1 MGDYNNALNVAITF
15 QLITVSVSSDCPS
28 IVSGS
33 KLAYFE
39 PQEKIWKG
47 EAGKMFEITDV
58 YHMDALQPFQGLCE
72 FSPGMDSF
80 PDTIFRFPLRTAKSE
95 ISDNIYTLHML
106 RELLD
111 TLRKEAKILLLFLR
125 SVINIEVYELNESG
139 RTLSFGISIQE
150 QAAISHQRSQF
161 MEQLSAAHA
170 SHSSGISQP
179 VQLLSEFHVNVSD
192 QHSSEPEV
200 SHWLV
205 FTRVGS
211 TNHEVLRLAQAQK
224 TLPWVGAALELHPS
238 HCEKYPTVQGG
249 RIFCFLPMPIE
260 ASSPFPIH
268 INGTFSLS
276 DDRRS
281 LKWSGPERQND
292 PTAKWNEIVVA
303 SLLPQCYIELLMSAQ
318 KYLKHNEFYLAWP
331 EVSKAKGTPWESL
344 LRPFFTFLFCKD
356 VVWTEKRQALQVVGE
371 WIQPRNGIFIP
382 QGKTLPSVIHNAL
395 SNSNVK
401 LVSIP
406 PKVWAALQCSTISV
420 TEVNPSFARNCL
432 RMNKHS
438 YANIDRIGKFEI
450 LRYCLS
456 DRDYNDLQGLC
467 LLPLADKISWVDIV
481 RCSYYS
487 TALHYL
493 CTGQCPAFLLPNQQH
508 ILVDVLGD
516 EEVQR
521 GLMAV
526 ARSGTTQLRELT
538 VQNVAQLLP
547 KSFPGEWQ
555 SQQIVSVPHFQ
566 FPTDWF
572 EKFWKWVGNKA
583 LSPFAGQPLIPVHP
597 VGSPPVSFQVVRL
610 NKKSNILYIPQHVP
624 TPQELLSAL
633 DKLRALYSKQVDFP
647 FLAHVKLTNYLA
659 VFNSNGILDAINCS
673 PHTIQQVSFSKEEAN
688 SMKVILVTTQPSL
701 DASRQQVL
709 QNLKLFTT
717 MTNSGSKLCSVSEC
731 ASSSLLRAAIKVP
744 ANFFLRIEY
753 FPSNALIFSDDYH
766 QTVLLGLLQSR
777 GLVSA
782 PNNANFLLQYIFPLI
797 PSKLGRNVLNSIME
811 DVLNQLPLIRRE
823 GYLPKIVSALKNL
836 RFIEDKLGIFHS
848 PSELYDPSINELQQ
862 LFLEEP
868 VFPVL
873 PFGEEKYLFHLRDCG
888 LCQSVQP
895 QDIVNIVSS
904 IALPRAAVPQKV
916 GTTKLSRAR
925 AVLKYIAGC
934 TPYLLQSGVTIPG
947 YSGTY
952 TFQSALQYFASNR
965 SWLPVCS
972 SPPKG
977 YPQGLVWKGGPFN
990 SHFFSHDTS
999 TLVLST
1005 ENSTSL
1011 PLITGSQVYVVYT
1024 QVSSQTSV
1032 VFSMDKSTQVMHV
1045 IAHFKEVIRIAEQ
1058 VPAQEME
1065 RFIHSMYNCLNIAR
1079 QTCLQSQSQLQALR
1093 SIPRWIWLKKKH
1105 RFISPNL
1112 VAAEENETFAHKL
1125 EPHIFLLPDELS
1137 QYIDL
1142 FVHFGMPRRV
1152 SNSQIVSVLQ
1162 TIKSSDQT
1170 VLNPKQT
1177 WEIVMSILNWLTKYG
1192 VEEAS
1197 LPDGCTLYV
1206 PIESDSETPVLMD
1219 ADEVAYTDN
1228 AFLKTYLASVETE
1241 ESYTCVHERIYPNLA
1256 HCLGLSSLSDYL
1268 DITEDTFEDAGQYE
1282 PLTVRLKNI
1291 LRDYKEGLTIVKEL
1305 LQNADDAEATEVNIC
1320 YDARTIQVNSKALFF
1335 PGMVDA
1341 HGPALVV
1348 HNNAVFSKD
1357 DMENITKLAGATKQD
1372 KPLKIGKFGI
1382 GFCSVYHITDVPSF
1396 VSQDTL
1402 CIFDP
1407 TLSYLRKEIKNPA
1420 RPGKRVKFTAK
1431 LLAASEQ
1438 LAPYNGLF
1446 GFRQSGTYQGTLFR
1460 FPFRTHASEL
1470 SSTMYSETM
1479 VSDLQSEIIENA
1491 SKLLLFLQNVKKITF
1506 SRINQGDQSPTTL
1519 LEVEKCSHK
1528 VPQAIANTIESK
1540 LSDGSTTSEKWL
1552 VTTKSDT
1559 VQCKSATASVACQLT
1574 VSELGSTLELPK
1586 PIQGEVFCFLPL
1598 ALKTGLPVH
1607 ISANFAVMNN
1617 RRGIWTSDGGSRET
1631 FEVEWNVELMK
1642 NVIPSA
1648 YYKLLL
1654 ALKELDLQR
1663 TIESYEF
1670 YSLWPLESHHPWSM
1684 LSITLYASIQSSELF
1699 YSSSVKQWLAVN
1711 KSSFLSSDILSMSSS
1726 NISTPQCVLDV
1737 VQYLQLPV
1745 VSLPK
1750 KYKKHLHLTSSTVTE
1765 EIFARLFFEN
1775 IDMLK
1780 SDQTVSARNAVLCIM
1795 LEVYAMELDSNTP
1808 RFEYLRL
1815 YLRNNPCLPCVPDGK
1830 ILRLCS
1836 SVVDSDA
1843 PFASLFDSEESM
1855 FPIHDCA
1862 GRQLGRIA
1870 LLNLGMYSDFLP
1882 WSHLIERAQTIQKL
1896 YDTSKVKA
1904 LCRTQGIIECIE
1916 ITSKKD
1922 PDERGGFPLSN
1933 ISFLPVMPQP
1943 KGYPLQWYGKA
1954 HQLICGNEV
1963 ILEAKSSIYG
1973 QSLRGDVASIAGSQV
1988 LILNTNS
1995 PAEGGCGNIP
2005 VTTCEILDIRTI
2017 PSVQNVVDQLRL
2029 LISMSESACS
2039 VEFIKWSDRICRQAY
2054 DFLSQQLQLNYS
2066 DETQQ
2071 VISELRHSS
2080 CIWTGKHFVNPQV
2093 VAKEWMHETGPYL
2106 FKLPSQFATKKDLTK
2121 LLGIKERFTLS
2132 DIASALNRMKKD
2144 YEDRPVEHP
2153 ARAVL
2158 MSMIREA
2165 GRIMVHTEVSRI
2177 EIFMLPDTIFVMHR
2191 ACDLSYNDAPWCKL
2205 DEKYILVTEE
2215 ISRLLALKLG
2225 VKPVR
2230 SHMLDKY
2237 IHPSKFTCLG
2247 TKFGQR
2253 EELTRRIQNILREYP
2268 FDITVLKELLQNADD
2283 AKATKVW
2290 VILDK
2295 RTHSAEGILSDRWN
2309 DLQGPALL
2317 VWNDSTFSEKDLD
2330 GIQRLGLGSKRSESE
2345 TIGQYGI
2352 GFNVVYHLT
2361 DCPSFISAGETLCVF
2376 DPHCHYVDGAELLNP
2391 GRRIDVKPGFWND
2404 FPGMKSS
2411 YLRDNLP
2418 NLPTELLEGSL
2429 FRFPLRH
2436 TTHHIQAS
2444 KILDHTGSPSP
2455 RPLTADTMHKHLKK
2469 WAPDMKKALL
2479 FLNNVKELQFLVI
2492 EQTNASLEVECTF
2505 QVHFTD
2511 SEQAIKSHDI
2521 VHTAVTAFTQKSGST
2536 SCVERYHIT
2545 TTESHSH
2552 STSSN
2557 TNTTECW
2564 LIQQGVGD
2572 IADDLIHWEYIS
2584 QVKPR
2589 HGIAVQ
2595 LPEKDKRYPN
2605 DLDGEVFCFLPLP
2618 IKSNLP
2624 VHVNGHF
2631 VLDASRRGL
2640 WKSTQPDHV
2649 DNRAKWND
2657 YLLNAISSSYA
2668 RLLIH
2673 AHEYFL
2679 SQQPANEG
2687 VLEVNISHYYNIFP
2701 RFSGSDSNNPE
2712 GIWRVVAE
2720 DVYKKLAHL
2729 NAPILAAI
2737 TDAVESLQE
2746 KKTPRDQPTSTPS
2759 TSITGTKHS
2768 QVKWH
2773 KLHCKANPSAQ
2784 VHFFRVT
2791 DSVPEKTLLRMIL
2804 LQLGMTITSAPLE
2817 IKHHFDRINV
2827 RIPATDPQVV
2837 FKFYITY
2844 CSLQES
2850 SCHITSTP
2858 FQNVTH
2864 FVRFTRYVLRKC
2876 EVTTKLASNFD
2887 CYEFYE
2893 KPDGYHLLLTAD
2905 CVLRRFTKVI
2915 QSHHCSIFPKSQ
2927 NLFLHS
2933 DLLKL
2938 KLKRDYFFSAI
2949 DSKQD
2954 FSIVKGILS
2963 EDLPS
2968 SIKARKVPNSA
2979 AFLSHERVK
2988 ALWACIGT
2996 DPVFL
3001 VQLDNILKHWALL
3014 LTTENELF
3022 SCPNK
3027 ECLLPVMK
3035 TSDHIPMHSVLQQ
3048 LGMPFLAPGVI
3059 TDDSISKTFCPTLH
3073 DHVWM
3078 LHNILYLH
3086 EEHDIVSFLS
3096 HEILRSLLSYL
3107 SNISFKSNVS
3117 ARNSLRSLPVFES
3130 IDKELTSLSDITT
3143 YIWPYNV
3150 CSVGREKWL
3159 QEQSVIFLHPNG
3171 LWREVGSGEEIG
3183 VCTISAEEVYVK
3195 YIFPSF
3201 HKMTEDERYKHL
3213 HHIRDHLFGRAEYNS
3228 TSLNCN
3234 IMRHATHF
3242 ISELK
3247 VLSCIGRTFGETLK
3261 CISYFH
3267 DQREEIFTA
3276 FPYRYHFLPE
3286 KLYKG
3291 PNVHEESK
3299 SMNFFC
3305 KLGLKQSVSKGMFL
3319 ELCKTVACGEELGAN
3334 KASSIL
3340 LRYMLPLGTKN
3351 YISEWHG
3358 DWKFLTQVSQI
3369 EFVFVKHAP
3378 ELEWIV
3384 PSCATES
3391 KTTLKSAALIQNKA
3405 LLWTVKPLIE
3415 LPNSAAVNYPQIL
3428 KILGVI
3434 ITPTPSDIIT
3444 NIINISKSKF
3454 ADCSLLDHYPE
3465 VCSKPNLK
3473 TYIGVVDA
3481 LLQNFTF
3488 LHNQTSVHQFH
3499 EGALQQL
3506 SSCECIPVYTDP
3518 KAIDSFKKTFVF
3530 LVKPNCVLTTR
3541 DAEDYFP
3548 LLHQLPDVMF
3558 GCVPLLEKIGVM
3570 RTIGLKHF
3578 NTILTTAFEQS
3589 HEGKLDPNM
3598 SEIVKRAIR
3607 KMYHMLQVCKQSSS
3621 INYLSDDDITKAL
3634 APLYLP
3640 TTEGNLFLST
3650 SLLYC
3655 DSSLYKN
3662 IGVDFIGTGLQIL
3675 DIPRD
3680 IFGFWEGNLCSKL
3693 PEAIRPRQMS
3703 QCCVQ
3708 ELSQECTQ
3716 AAQQSELA
3724 LSLEKSISLPSL
3736 PKLLLLLVGQKTK
3749 DDDLRMKFHPKLET
3763 FLNNFCTQSVKKLKT
3778 NIKLTSVVPHRH
3790 IGWAKVDV
3798 HIQTKDDKFTLCL
3811 DSYLP
3816 PSMIMV
3822 PVQIIAHY
3830 LVDQI
3835 KLLGTTT
3842 ESAALVSLQQAFE
3855 MALQGMSHNDHSMML
3870 AKCLGPGFSLDSAD
3884 IVFEADVKPR
3894 IGKLIPQTWHHRL
3907 DQDINNLYHSDEW
3920 VGYEDEDGHL
3930 IFAQVVCPVI
3940 PEGVLIP
3947 CAYLMRY
3954 KILVKEEDEEGIE
3967 VSSLNIFK
3975 FLKCLKLMPE
3985 GVQIEAQSLEVT
3997 EYEGTSVPKSSTL
4010 SAKEKIKAAKTK
4022 LCQQLRAIWTL
4033 PIDER
4038 NKAIKRLYLK
4048 WHPDKNLDMPD
4059 DAEEVFKF
4067 LLRQLERLEKGL
4079 PLEDPDDN
4087 ESVHEGSYHS
4097 HSSTRSGG
4105 GSSYGSYSY
4114 RSNWRS
4120 YFREWDQTAHSH
4132 KQYSYSEAHFQRRYY
4147 GGGGGSRRGGER
4159 WRGGGGGGWWGS
4171 RTGSSYYFDSN
4182 EDFTRPSVNL
4192 SEGKRWLKQAEK
4204 DHEVLCVNH
4213 CQMTTKPELANHVC
4227 FLAHQVAEKALK
4239 GGKYILCGLGENG
4252 LKSHSLTDHACALQ
4266 MEKHQLQGLPAL
4278 TAPLESYYLDT
4289 RYPNRVPP
4297 PHIPS
4302 ERFTVT
4308 EADEAKSSAER
4319 VLEMMRGLI

>member
-1 MGDYNNALNVAITF
+1 MT
-15 QLITVSVSSDCPS
+15 LIYFHSDCPS
-28 IVSGS
+28 IISGS
-33 KLAYFE
+33 KLAYLE

-47 EAGKMFEITDV
+47 EAGKKFELADV
-58 YHMDALQPFQGLCE
+58 YYKRKIDTLKPFQAVSQ
-72 FSPGMDSF
+72 FKSRMSSF
-80 PDTIFRFPLRTAKSE
+80 PGTIFRFPLRTTPSE
-95 ISDNIYTLHML
+95 ISDNTYTPSQL
-106 RELLD
+106 RNLLKA
-111 TLRKEAKILLLFLR
+111 LRKEAKFLLLFLR
-125 SVINIEVYELNESG
+125 SVINIEVYDLNDSG
-139 RTLSFGISIQE
+139 RTLSFSISIQE

-170 SHSSGISQP
+170 SHSSGTSQP

-211 TNHEVLRLAQAQK
+211 TNHEVLKLAQAQK
-224 TLPWVGAALELHPS
+224 TLPWVGAALELHPP
-238 HCEKYPTVQGG
+238 HYEKYPTVQGG

-268 INGTFSLS
+268 INGTFGLS

-292 PTAKWNEIVVA
+292 PTAKWNEIVVG

-318 KYLKHNEFYLAWP
+318 KYLKRNEFYLAWP

-344 LRPFFTFLFCKD
+344 LWPFFTFLFCKD

-371 WIQPRNGIFIP
+371 WIEPRNGIFIS

-406 PKVWAALQCSTISV
+406 PNVWAALQCSTMSV
-420 TEVNPSFARNCL
+420 TEVSPRFARNCL
-432 RMNKHS
+432 RMNKPS
-438 YANIDRIGKFEI
+438 YASIDRIGKLEI

-456 DRDYNDLQGLC
+456 DRDYSDLQGLC
-467 LLPLADKISWVDIV
+467 LLPLADKMSWVDIV
-481 RCSYYS
+481 RCAYYS
-487 TALHYL
+487 KALHYL

-516 EEVQR
+516 EEMQS

-538 VQNVAQLLP
+538 AENVAQLLP
-547 KSFPGEWQ
+547 KSFPGEWR

-566 FPTDWF
+566 FPMDWF

-597 VGSPPVSFQVVRL
+597 VGSPPVSFQVVRF
-610 NKKSNILYIPQHVP
+610 NKKSNILYIPTHVP

-633 DKLRALYSKQVDFP
+633 DKLRVLYSKQVDFP
-647 FLAHVKLTNYLA
+647 FLAHVELTNYLA

-717 MTNSGSKLCSVSEC
+717 MTNSMSKLCSVSEC

-766 QTVLLGLLQSR
+766 QTVLLGLLR

-797 PSKLGRNVLNSIME
+797 PSKLGRNVINSIME

-823 GYLPKIVSALKNL
+823 GYLPNIVSALKNL

-848 PSELYDPSINELQQ
+848 PSELYDPSIKELQQ

-888 LCQSVQP
+888 LRQSVQP

-934 TPYLLQSGVTIPG
+934 TPHLLQSRVTMPG

-972 SPPKG
+972 PPPKG
-977 YPQGLVWKGGPFN
+977 YPQGLVWKGDPFN

-1065 RFIHSMYNCLNIAR
+1065 RFIHSMYSYLNIAR
-1079 QTCLQSQSQLQALR
+1079 QTCLQSQSQLQTLR
-1093 SIPRWIWLKKKH
+1093 SIPRWIWLKKKQ

-1137 QYIDL
+1137 QYTEL

-1170 VLNPKQT
+1170 VLNTKQT

-1192 VEEAS
+1192 EEKAS

-1206 PIESDSETPVLMD
+1206 PIESDLETPVLMD
-1219 ADEVAYTDN
+1219 ANEVAYTDN

-1528 VPQAIANTIESK
+1528 VPQAMANTIESK
-1540 LSDGSTTSEKWL
+1540 FSGGSTTSEKWL

-1574 VSELGSTLELPK
+1574 VSELGSTLQQPK

-1598 ALKTGLPVH
+1598 AVKTGLPVH

-1745 VSLPK
+1745 VNLPK

-1765 EIFARLFFEN
+1765 EIFAHLFFEN

-1795 LEVYAMELDSNTP
+1795 LEVYAMELKLDSNTP
-1808 RFEYLRL
+1808 RCEYLGL
-1815 YLRNNPCLPCVPDGK
+1815 YLRNNPCVPCVPDGK

-1862 GRQLGRIA
+1862 GRQRGRIA

-1922 PDERGGFPLSN
+1922 PNERGGLPLSN
-1933 ISFLPVMPQP
+1933 ISFLPVIPQP
-1943 KGYPLQWYGKA
+1943 KDYLLQWYGKA
-1954 HQLICGNEV
+1954 HRLTCGNEV
-1963 ILEAKSSIYG
+1963 ILEVKSSLYG
-1973 QSLRGDVASIAGSQV
+1973 QSLHGNVANMAGSQV
-1988 LILNTNS
+1988 LILNTKS
-1995 PAEGGCGNIP
+1995 PDEGGCGNIP
-2005 VTTCEILDIRTI
+2005 VTACKILNIRTL
-2017 PSVQNVVDQLRL
+2017 PSVKNVVDQLMV
-2029 LISMSESACS
+2029 LITMAESAPS
-2039 VEFIKWSDRICRQAY
+2039 VKFIEWIDRICRQAY
-2054 DFLSQQLQLNYS
+2054 DFLNQQLQHKYS

-2071 VISELRHSS
+2071 VICEFGHSS
-2080 CIWTGKHFVNPQV
+2080 CIWTGKHFINPQV
-2093 VAKEWMHETGPYL
+2093 VAKEWRHETGPYL
-2106 FKLPSQFATKKDLTK
+2106 FKLPSQLATKKDLTK
-2121 LLGIKERFTLS
+2121 IIGIKERFTVN
-2132 DIASALNRMKKD
+2132 DIASALNRMKND

-2158 MSMIREA
+2158 MSMISEVD
-2165 GRIMVHTEVSRI
+2165 RIMTYHEGSLNET
-2177 EIFMLPDTIFVMHR
+2177 FMLPDTFFVMHR
-2191 ACDLSYNDAPWCKL
+2191 ACDLSYNDAAWCKL
-2205 DEKYILVTEE
+2205 DEKYTLVNGKVN
-2215 ISRLLALKLG
+2215 RDLAMKLG
-2225 VKPVR
+2225 VKLVR
-2230 SHMLDKY
+2230 TNMLEKY
-2237 IHPSKFTCLG
+2237 ASKS
-2247 TKFGQR
+2247 QD
-2253 EELTRRIQNILREYP
+2253 LTRRIQNILREYP

-2283 AKATKVW
+2283 AKATKMW

-2295 RTHSAEGILSDRWN
+2295 RTHTAEGILSERWM

-2317 VWNDSTFSEKDLD
+2317 VWNDSTFSEKDFD

-2376 DPHCHYVDGAELLNP
+2376 DPHCHYVDGADRLSP
-2391 GRRIDVKPGFWND
+2391 GRRINVTSGFWND

-2411 YLRDNLP
+2411 FLREGLQKFP
-2418 NLPTELLEGSL
+2418 SELMEGSL

-2436 TTHHIQAS
+2436 TTNHIKAS
-2444 KILDHTGSPSP
+2444 EILDHSGSPSP
-2455 RPLTADTMHKHLKK
+2455 RPLTADIMHKHLKK

-2479 FLNNVKELQFLVI
+2479 FLNNVRELQFLVI
-2492 EQTNASLEVECTF
+2492 EQTNTSLEVECTF
-2505 QVHFTD
+2505 QVHFID
-2511 SEQAIKSHDI
+2511 SEQAIKSRDI
-2521 VHTAVTAFTQKSGST
+2521 VHTAVTAFTQKSGSR

-2552 STSSN
+2552 STSSS
-2557 TNTTECW
+2557 TTECW

-2572 IADDLIHWEYIS
+2572 IADDSVHWEYIS

-2589 HGIAVQ
+2589 HGIAV
-2595 LPEKDKRYPN
+2595 LLSDKGKRSRSN
-2605 DLDGEVFCFLPLP
+2605 FAGEVFCFLPLP
-2618 IKSNLP
+2618 IQSNLP

-2631 VLDASRRGL
+2631 VLDASRRAL

-2649 DNRAKWND
+2649 DDRSKWNKN
-2657 YLLNAISSSYA
+2657 LLNAISSSYA
-2668 RLLIH
+2668 NLLIH
-2673 AHEYFL
+2673 AHEYIV
-2679 SQQPANEG
+2679 SQQPANAE
-2687 VLEVNISHYYNIFP
+2687 VLRLDLSYYYNLFP
-2701 RFSGSDSNNPE
+2701 QLSGLGTGTQE
-2712 GIWRVVAE
+2712 VIWLKVAE
-2720 DVYKKLAHL
+2720 NVYKKLADW
-2729 NAPILAAI
+2729 NAPVLAALF
-2737 TDAVESLQE
+2737 DACEPAVTLREEILPS
-2746 KKTPRDQPTSTPS
+2746 DQPTSTPS
-2759 TSITGTKHS
+2759 SSTATFN
-2768 QVKWH
+2768 QFRVKWH
-2773 KLHCKANPSAQ
+2773 RLRSIADPSVQ
-2784 VHFFRVT
+2784 VHFFRVPV
-2791 DSVPEKTLLRMIL
+2791 SMAKEEVLKMIL
-2804 LQLGMTITSAPLE
+2804 QQLGMIITSAPLK
-2817 IKHHFDRINV
+2817 IKKCFDCINV
-2827 RIPATDPQVV
+2827 KIPATDPDAV
-2837 FKFYITY
+2837 FKFYTTY
-2844 CSLQES
+2844 SSLQES
-2850 SCHITSTP
+2850 PCPCHIAVTP
-2858 FQNVTH
+2858 FKNV
-2864 FVRFTRYVLRKC
+2864 
-2876 EVTTKLASNFD
+2876 SNFKKFVKYLLRMCD
-2887 CYEFYE
+2887 VKLSPSNINCYEFYE
-2893 KPDGYHLLLTAD
+2893 EPDGFYLLLTAD
-2905 CVLRRFTKVI
+2905 SMLRRFTKVI
-2915 QSHHCSIFPKSQ
+2915 QSHYSNVFPQSQ
-2927 NLFLHS
+2927 NMFLHP
-2933 DLLKL
+2933 DLLTLEL
-2938 KLKRDYFFSAI
+2938 KHDYFLSAY
-2949 DSKQD
+2949 DSAQN
-2954 FSIVKGILS
+2954 FSIVDDILS
-2963 EDLPS
+2963 DTLPLS
-2968 SIKARKVPNSA
+2968 MKTRKVQNSA
-2979 AFLSHERVK
+2979 ALLNHETLK
-2988 ALWACIGT
+2988 ELWACFET
-2996 DPVFL
+2996 DSVFL
-3001 VQLDNILKHWALL
+3001 AQLDNILKHWALL
-3014 LTTENELF
+3014 LTTEDQSY

-3027 ECLLPVMK
+3027 ECLLPVVK
-3035 TSDHIPMHSVLQQ
+3035 PVSGDPMYLVLQR
-3048 LGMPFLAPGVI
+3048 LRMPILASGVI
-3059 TDDSISKTFCPTLH
+3059 TNDISNRFCPTIQNYSWILQNFFFLH
-3073 DHVWM
+3073 RE
-3078 LHNILYLH
+3078 HNIS
-3086 EEHDIVSFLS
+3086 IFLS
-3096 HEILRSLLSYL
+3096 PKILQTLINYFRNINFRSNAKDRKYL
-3107 SNISFKSNVS
+3107 C
-3117 ARNSLRSLPVFES
+3117 SLPVFET
-3130 IDKELTSLSDITT
+3130 IDGELTSLSDNTA
-3143 YIWPYNV
+3143 YVWPHNV
-3150 CSVGREKWL
+3150 CSVGRNKWL
-3159 QEQSVIFLHPNG
+3159 QGQKVIFLNPRG
-3171 LWREVGSGEEIG
+3171 LWSKIGSGKDVGINA
-3183 VCTISAEEVYVK
+3183 ISAEEVYVN
-3195 YIFPSF
+3195 YIFPVF
-3201 HKMTEDERYKHL
+3201 HKMIEEERYEHL
-3213 HHIRDHLFGRAEYNS
+3213 AHFKDNMFDLAV
-3228 TSLNCN
+3228 LNCHSGDYN
-3234 IMRHATHF
+3234 IRQRATAF
-3242 ISELK
+3242 ISSLK
-3247 VLSCIGRTFGETLK
+3247 VLPCVGATGEALRCITE
-3261 CISYFH
+3261 FH
-3267 DQREEIFTA
+3267 DHREEIFTA
-3276 FPYRYHFLPE
+3276 FPRHFHFLPE
-3286 KLYKG
+3286 KLYK
-3291 PNVHEESK
+3291 NAEWK
-3299 SMNFFC
+3299 WLDFFC
-3305 KLGLKQSVSKGMFL
+3305 KLGLQMSVTTKIFL
-3319 ELCKTVACGEELGAN
+3319 ELCNEVACGQQQNAK

-3340 LRYMLPLGTKN
+3340 LRYLLPVSNNN
-3351 YISEWHG
+3351 YTSNWHQ
-3358 DWKFLTQVSQI
+3358 DRKFLLQVSRI
-3369 EFVFVKHAP
+3369 KFVFAEELP
-3378 ELEWIV
+3378 EVAWIH
-3384 PSCATES
+3384 PSFITES
-3391 KTTLKSAALIQNKA
+3391 RIALKGSADAQHKI
-3405 LLWTVKPLIE
+3405 LLWTVRPIVV
-3415 LPNSAAVNYPQIL
+3415 LPENSSMYYAEIL
-3428 KILGVI
+3428 HYMGVI
-3434 ITPTPSDIIT
+3434 TTPTPSDVIA
-3444 NIINISKSKF
+3444 NIINISQSQF
-3454 ADCSLLDHYPE
+3454 ANLSLLDNYPKE
-3465 VCSKPNLK
+3465 CSKPDLRK
-3473 TYIGVVDA
+3473 YSSVIDT
-3481 LLQNFTF
+3481 LLQNYTF
-3488 LHNQTSVHQFH
+3488 LCVHLKKASV
-3499 EGALQQL
+3499 QQL
-3506 SSCECIPVYTDP
+3506 SSCQCIPVYADP
-3518 KAIDSFKKTFVF
+3518 KAEDAFKRTFVV
-3530 LVKPNCVLTTR
+3530 LVKPSCVLTTR
-3541 DAEDYFP
+3541 ECEDYFP
-3548 LLHQLPDVMF
+3548 LLHMLPDRMLS
-3558 GCVPLLEKIGVM
+3558 CLPLLEKIGV
-3570 RTIGLKHF
+3570 RREISFEHF
-3578 NTILTTAFEQS
+3578 NTILTTAFNQS
-3589 HEGKLDPNM
+3589 NGLKVDPNM
-3598 SEIVKRAIR
+3598 KKVVRRALK
-3607 KMYHMLQVCKQSSS
+3607 KMYHMLQDNRQSSRK
-3621 INYLSDDDITKAL
+3621 ISDDKVTGEL
-3634 APLYLP
+3634 SPLYLP
-3640 TTEGNLFLST
+3640 TIEGKLHQST

-3655 DSSLYKN
+3655 DTDLYESIN
-3662 IGVDFIGTGLQIL
+3662 VDLSGTDLQIL
-3675 DIPRD
+3675 YTPRELY
-3680 IFGFWEGNLCSKL
+3680 GFVEEDLCLLLPKGIRSK
-3693 PEAIRPRQMS
+3693 EMS
-3703 QCCVQ
+3703 QCCMQ
-3708 ELSQECTQ
+3708 ELSPECTE
-3716 AAQQSELA
+3716 AEQSRLA
-3724 LSLEKSISLPSL
+3724 LNLEKIISLPSL
-3736 PKLLLLLVGQKTK
+3736 PQLLLLLVGQIMK
-3749 DDDLRMKFHPKLET
+3749 DDDLRMNFSALLEP
-3763 FLNNFCTQSVKKLKT
+3763 FLKNFCIQTIHELRT
-3778 NIKLTSVVPHRH
+3778 NIQLIAVTPHRS
-3790 IGWAKVDV
+3790 IGSARVDLHV
-3798 HIQTKDDKFTLCL
+3798 PSKCDDNAFTLCL
-3811 DSYLP
+3811 DSGL
-3816 PSMIMV
+3816 SMMMMPI
-3822 PVQIIAHY
+3822 QLIASH
-3830 LVDQI
+3830 LI
-3835 KLLGTTT
+3835 TMLRHLGTTA
-3842 ESAALVSLQQAFE
+3842 ESKAFEYLERAFE
-3855 MALQGMSHNDHSMML
+3855 MALHGSSQDEHDRIL
-3870 AKCLGPGFSLDSAD
+3870 KKFLGPGFSLDVTD
-3884 IVFEADVKPR
+3884 IIFEADAQPRLGKPV
-3894 IGKLIPQTWHHRL
+3894 PQTWHHRL
-3907 DQDINNLYHSDEW
+3907 DQDINNLFHSEEW
-3920 VGYEDEDGHL
+3920 VGYEDKEDHF
-3930 IFAQVVCPVI
+3930 IFAQVMCPVI
-3940 PEGVLIP
+3940 PVGVEIP
-3947 CAYLMRY
+3947 CAALMRY
-3954 KILVKEEDEEGIE
+3954 KILVGEEDEEGIE
-3967 VSSLNIFK
+3967 VSSLMIFK
-3975 FLKCLKLMPE
+3975 FIKGRKVTKSTEVLPE
-3985 GVQIEAQSLEVT
+3985 VEAQSSEVVLH
-3997 EYEGTSVPKSSTL
+3997 EGTTTSECAQSSA
-4010 SAKEKIKAAKTK
+4010 SNPGREEIDIKKAKKELCRELKT
-4022 LCQQLRAIWTL
+4022 IWTL
-4033 PIDER
+4033 PFNER
-4038 NKAIKRLYLK
+4038 KQAIKRLFFK
-4048 WHPDKNLDMPD
+4048 WHPDKNPDMPEV
-4059 DAEEVFKF
+4059 AEEMFKF
-4067 LLRQLERLEKGL
+4067 LQCQIERLERGL
-4079 PLEDPDDN
+4079 SLEDPDDN
-4087 ESVHEGSYHS
+4087 DGTRASSRESSGRSSHGS
-4097 HSSTRSGG
+4097 HSSRF
-4105 GSSYGSYSY
+4105 
-4114 RSNWRS
+4114 NWSS
-4120 YFREWDQTAHSH
+4120 YFREWNRTAHQH
-4132 KQYSYSEAHFQRRYY
+4132 RQYSYSEANFQRQYY
-4147 GGGGGSRRGGER
+4147 RGRRGGR
-4159 WRGGGGGGWWGS
+4159 GNRRGGSGGGWWGS
-4171 RTGSSYYFDSN
+4171 GMGGSYCFDSE
-4182 EDFTRPSVNL
+4182 EDFTRPTTNRV
-4192 SEGKRWLKQAEK
+4192 EGEKWLRQATDDYEM
-4204 DHEVLCVNH
+4204 LCLNH
-4213 CQMTTKPELANHVC
+4213 CQMTTTPKLACLVC

-4239 GGKYILCGLGENG
+4239 GGKYIVCGLGDKG
-4252 LKSHSLTDHACALQ
+4252 LNSHSLTDHAYALQ
-4266 MEKHQLQGLPAL
+4266 MEKPHQLQGLPAL
-4278 TAPLESYYLDT
+4278 TAPLENYYEAS
-4289 RYPNRVPP
+4289 RYPNPVNAQ
-4297 PHIPS
+4297 IPS
-4302 ERFTVT
+4302 EKYTVA
-4308 EADEAKSSAER
+4308 EADEAKTNAEK
-4319 VLEMMRGLI
+4319 VLEMMRVLM